1 MSLYVSVALAISI
14 IPSLLVC
21 DKFRD
26 SPLNI
31 SIFSEEAI

>member
-1 MSLYVSVALAISI
+1 MSLYASVALAISI
-14 IPSLLVC
+14 VPPLLVC

-31 SIFSEEAI
+31 SIFPKEAI